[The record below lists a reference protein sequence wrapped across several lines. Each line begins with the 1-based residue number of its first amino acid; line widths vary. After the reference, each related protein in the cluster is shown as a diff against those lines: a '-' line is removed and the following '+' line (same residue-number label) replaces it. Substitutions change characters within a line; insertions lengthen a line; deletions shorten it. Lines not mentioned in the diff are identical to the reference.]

1 MEELENNVVNVLGQY
16 GDNQRLKLG
25 SASGFWY
32 VGTVG
37 DFLDRIENI
46 NDSANYHTYSQLQF
60 AERNYS
66 ALQRKWIDYQKQ
78 VLSEIMKDDHK
89 ITVDSYVETAAKLF
103 KAIDAARNRVK
114 TWRKRRLCFEHVANR
129 AVKECEFSDPAAD
142 LGVLRCV
149 ITGYEVGAYW
159 TTDEA
164 KTIPSIKFGTISKED

>member
-1 MEELENNVVNVLGQY
+1 MEELENNVVDVLGQY
-16 GDNQRLKLG
+16 GGDQRLKLG

-37 DFLDRIENI
+37 DFLDRIECI
-46 NDSANYHTYSQLQF
+46 NESVENYAYSQLQF
-60 AERNYS
+60 AEQNYS
-66 ALQRKWIDYQKQ
+66 ILQRKWSDYQKQ
-78 VLSEIMKDDHK
+78 VLSELMKDDHK

-103 KAIDAARNRVK
+103 KAIDTARRRVK
-114 TWRKRRLCFEHVANR
+114 MWRRRKLCFEHVANR

-164 KTIPSIKFGTISKED
+164 KENPSIKFAGSKEG